1 MKVFV
6 FIRQHPL
13 KVTTYTSLTALYE
26 ANKSIIGI
34 SKSTLYKW
42 QFDSYNYV
50 NSRYIIAKTK
60 SQSTGDVRKIKQ
72 KKQCK

>member
-1 MKVFV
+1 MKIFV
-6 FIRQHPL
+6 FIQQHPL

-26 ANKSIIGI
+26 ANKSLIGI

-60 SQSTGDVRKIKQ
+60 SQSTGDVRKIE
-72 KKQCK
+72 

>member
-60 SQSTGDVRKIKQ
+60 SQSTGDVRKIK
-72 KKQCK
+72 

>member
-1 MKVFV
+1 MKIFV
-6 FIRQHPL
+6 FIEQRPL
-13 KVTTYTSLTALYE
+13 KVTTYTSLAALYKI
-26 ANKSIIGI
+26 NKSIIGV

-60 SQSTGDVRKIKQ
+60 SQSTGDARKIE
-72 KKQCK
+72 